1 MDRGQGIQQQRK
13 DVTCLSWQA
22 LLDFSRAE
30 PVILYHGFQGHD
42 DVYCRHTSPS
52 TSIFFSHLLLCPQ
65 LLWVAYFF
73 YSMYCVPSQLQA
85 SAGRPFSLVPFL
97 YQANSYSSPT
107 CLPGLF
113 QEAFL
118 DLPRLSRW
126 PPCVLPEQPVLG
138 GLYND
143 RHITALCKQWPL
155 LLLFLDGTYHSE
167 LETVHALPGP
177 RPLLCLYHLP
187 YCRAYN
193 KRLINICWNNKNLSY
208 TTG

>member
-1 MDRGQGIQQQRK
+1 MMMFIADILLPPHPSFSPTSCSAPSYNELRTFSTACT
-13 DVTCLSWQA
+13 VCLLSFRF
-22 LLDFSRAE
+22 L
-30 PVILYHGFQGHD
+30 P
-42 DVYCRHTSPS
+42 
-52 TSIFFSHLLLCPQ
+52 
-65 LLWVAYFF
+65 
-73 YSMYCVPSQLQA
+73 
-85 SAGRPFSLVPFL
+85 GRPFSLVPFL
-97 YQANSYSSPT
+97 YLANSYSSPM

-143 RHITALCKQWPL
+143 RRITALCKQWPL

-193 KRLINICWNNKNLSY
+193 KCLINICWNNKNLSY
-208 TTG
+208 TTR